1 MGTNLGSTVG
11 AHVARLTR
19 GRYEALLGLSECSCF
34 KKEKGQTL
42 TFFSGALWS
51 LRALI
56 LILWTVF
63 DSSVRILY
71 AELMVLTLFAYK
83 IFVANI
89 Y

>member
-1 MGTNLGSTVG
+1 MSAAASRKKG
-11 AHVARLTR
+11 ANTD
-19 GRYEALLGLSECSCF
+19 
-34 KKEKGQTL
+34 
-42 TFFSGALWS
+42 FFSGALWS

-71 AELMVLTLFAYK
+71 AELVALTLFAYK

-89 Y
+89 F